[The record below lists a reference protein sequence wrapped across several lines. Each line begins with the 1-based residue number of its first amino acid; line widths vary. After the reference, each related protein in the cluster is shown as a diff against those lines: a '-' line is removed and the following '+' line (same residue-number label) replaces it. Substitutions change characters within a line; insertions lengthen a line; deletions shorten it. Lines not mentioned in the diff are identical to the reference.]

1 MNPCWTKPNQTKHLA
16 IRLATTNCVLLR
28 ISIETESS
36 VSCILGVS
44 AVFLAYIPSPFFKI
58 TSGEWEMAL
67 LTTFHHH
74 LLRVEWATQDQ
85 VLVQNKILQIGD
97 WIW

>member
-1 MNPCWTKPNQTKHLA
+1 MSTSAITKKIRDRLRLSWVYESLLNQAKPTKHLA

-74 LLRVEWATQDQ
+74 LLRVE
-85 VLVQNKILQIGD
+85 
-97 WIW
+97 